1 VLIYPATG
9 DDGLAILA
17 AALSGGDLTKA
28 LAESS
33 GEKSGDRAGGAR
45 ADMGEDAIG
54 GGQTM
59 STVIRELGMEANG
72 ITHAGVCTLG
82 RALYPKHKRAC
93 TAETGGSGSAGS
105 ASAGPTASSGGE
117 IQCSN
122 CTLVRLDLGYND
134 LSLPHGYEQLL
145 ATKLAKL
152 ERTNNRNENA
162 GVGTVVAVLQEL
174 DMGGEVG
181 EKGAE
186 ESEVGATEREEGGDT
201 GREKEADLNEGEKL
215 GSGVAVGGEDAEEV
229 GNRDEPTGD
238 EPTGDEPPEPGP
250 TGDKSVGDASVGG
263 GDAEAT
269 EQVPEATEQVHAVRS
284 ETEPK
289 IEAAIADGKEEQE
302 RQRQRQWQ
310 RLQEEGDEYDGVALL
325 LRACGSDRGAIMLKT
340 LGLKHTHLLQA
351 HQPSVQ
357 SRTARHRMDTSSLH
371 RAASAGT
378 RMDTSS
384 LLTPPLAPSLT
395 PPLAPSLT
403 PPLAPSLTPPLL
415 QCAWGA
421 PPKHP

>member
-33 GEKSGDRAGGAR
+33 GEKSGDRAGDAR

-174 DMGGEVG
+174 DMGGGVG

-201 GREKEADLNEGEKL
+201 GREKAADRNEGEKL

-229 GNRDEPTGD
+229 GNRD

-395 PPLAPSLT
+395 PPL
-403 PPLAPSLTPPLL
+403 L